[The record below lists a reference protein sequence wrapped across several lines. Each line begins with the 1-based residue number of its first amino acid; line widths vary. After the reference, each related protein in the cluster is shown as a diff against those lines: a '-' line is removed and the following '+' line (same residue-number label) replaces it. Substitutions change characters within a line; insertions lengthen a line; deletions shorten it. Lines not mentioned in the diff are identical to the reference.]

1 MIVACS
7 KGNRNVLPGM
17 QWRDL
22 LTGSIWEVVEPSDQR
37 MYSPIGL
44 GGAMG
49 FWCKPVGALPP
60 DASLWLQYALND
72 GRVELSSVIVSAM
85 LLPTNDALTRD
96 PKANKRLT

>member
-22 LTGSIWEVVEPSDQR
+22 LTGSIWEVVEPSGQR

-60 DASLWLQYALND
+60 DASRWLEYARAD
-72 GRVELSSVIVSAM
+72 GCVEFCGDSVAAM
-85 LLPTNDALTRD
+85 LLPANDALTGE
-96 PKANKRLT
+96 PKASPG